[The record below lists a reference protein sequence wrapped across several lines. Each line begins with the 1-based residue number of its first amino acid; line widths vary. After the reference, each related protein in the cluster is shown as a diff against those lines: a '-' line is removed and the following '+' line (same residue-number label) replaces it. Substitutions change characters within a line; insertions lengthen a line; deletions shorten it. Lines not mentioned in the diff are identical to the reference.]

1 MKLDCDIVLSM
12 VKGFFSGTI
21 TRLEKESIINHLLF
35 CPKCLIAYQEYATK
49 TSKDFDIID
58 VIDLWGQYQEEELT
72 IARRNRLRKDKAE
85 EMRSKVVSILAKE
98 DREIIEDKW
107 TRAAVSWN
115 IPTLLALAAFR
126 DLNNEHNLDDDSG
139 TVDYL
144 PFYKFIIKKH
154 AQKVDLLEKCLIK
167 EIPKETSKEKGNRKR
182 AKKGTNEEL

>member
-21 TRLEKESIINHLLF
+21 TKLEKESIVNHLLF
-35 CPKCLIAYQEYATK
+35 CPKCLIAYQEYAAR

-72 IARRNRLRKDKAE
+72 IARRNRQRKYKAE
-85 EMRSKVVSILAKE
+85 EMKNKVVSILAKE
-98 DREIIEDKW
+98 DREIVEDKW

-126 DLNNEHNLDDDSG
+126 DLNNEHNLEEDSG
-139 TVDYL
+139 TVDYF

-154 AQKVDLLEKCLIK
+154 AQKVDLLERCLIK
-167 EIPKETSKEKGNRKR
+167 EVSKEVRKSKKK
-182 AKKGTNEEL
+182 AKKDTNEEL

>member
-21 TRLEKESIINHLLF
+21 TKLEKESIVNHLLF
-35 CPKCLIAYQEYATK
+35 CPKCLITYQEYAAR
-49 TSKDFDIID
+49 TSKDFDLID

-72 IARRNRLRKDKAE
+72 IARRNRQRKDKAE
-85 EMRSKVVSILAKE
+85 EMKNKVVSILAKE
-98 DREIIEDKW
+98 DREIVEDKW

-115 IPTLLALAAFR
+115 IPALLALAAFR
-126 DLNNEHNLDDDSG
+126 DLNNEHNLDEDSG

-167 EIPKETSKEKGNRKR
+167 EVPKEVRKSKKK
-182 AKKGTNEEL
+182 AKKDTNEEL